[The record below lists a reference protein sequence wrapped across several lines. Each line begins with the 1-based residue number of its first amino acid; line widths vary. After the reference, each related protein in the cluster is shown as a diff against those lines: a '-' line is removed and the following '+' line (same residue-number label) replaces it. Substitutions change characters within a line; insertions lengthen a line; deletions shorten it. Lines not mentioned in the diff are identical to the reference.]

1 MSSPIP
7 PSPVEE
13 WLADRLST
21 KRPDGGPPRA
31 VRVLRRIGRL
41 DRAAYEAV
49 AEMPTPQLDSP
60 LRRISDFA
68 NFSKPWLLVAGG
80 LALFGGA
87 HGRRAALTGLAAI
100 GLTSFVINQP
110 MKLAGNR
117 RRPGRTRLG
126 VPESRWIRMPSS
138 TSFPSG
144 HSASAAAF
152 AASVG
157 RVLPGLRLPLRAV
170 AVLVAFSRVYTGV
183 HYPGD
188 VVVGAIIGSLLGRA
202 TAAVALRRRPES
214 CPFSRAFKRETGQAP
229 SAWRLGQQSS
239 P

>member
-1 MSSPIP
+1 MSSPTP
-7 PSPVEE
+7 PEPVEE

-21 KRPDGGPPRA
+21 KRPDGGPSEA

-41 DRAAYEAV
+41 DRAAYQVV
-49 AEMPTPQLDSP
+49 AEMPTPLLDTP

-68 NFSKPWLLVAGG
+68 NFSKPWLLVASG

-87 HGRRAALTGLAAI
+87 RGRRAALTGMAAI
-100 GLTSFVINQP
+100 GLTSIVINQP

-126 VPESRWIRMPSS
+126 VPESRWVRMPSS

-152 AASVG
+152 AVSVG
-157 RVLPGLRLPLRAV
+157 RVLPGLRLPLRAA
-170 AVLVAFSRVYTGV
+170 AVIVAFSRVYTGV

-188 VVVGAIIGSLLGRA
+188 VVVGATAGALLGRV
-202 TAAVALRRRPES
+202 TAAVALRRRP
-214 CPFSRAFKRETGQAP
+214 
-229 SAWRLGQQSS
+229 
-239 P
+239 